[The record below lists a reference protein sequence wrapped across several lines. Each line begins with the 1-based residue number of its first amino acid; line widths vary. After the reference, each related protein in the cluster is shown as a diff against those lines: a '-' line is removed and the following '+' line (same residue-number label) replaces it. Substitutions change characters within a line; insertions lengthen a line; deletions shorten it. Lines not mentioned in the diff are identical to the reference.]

1 LHWEEIFQERILNR
15 GFDYYERGLVEN
27 LDVSMSSLEANVK
40 GSKLYTV
47 EIEYNSI
54 DKEITELHC
63 DCPHFE
69 SGYFC
74 KHLAAFFFYLDN
86 KFKDFKDLTINMQE
100 IYSLSNIDD
109 RTEEDTREL
118 VAEADDATVR
128 LFVEDVLEENPH
140 LKEQFKGLLGH
151 EITSQKVNE
160 YKSDIDNL
168 FKMHGKGS
176 DGFIDYYSA
185 IELDED
191 LSGFMHKVIEQTLLK
206 NGFYEEAFELI
217 NHIFISLT
225 TQPMDDSAGIIVNQ
239 VYSCQRYWR
248 QIISE
253 SFLPFKREMYQWFKQ
268 QLSHPQVDFLEEYVE
283 EMLFEYFFEEEFLLD
298 KKAFAKQEFE
308 RHKNVD
314 NEFHRRIQA
323 PRWAERYVKTLEAL
337 GHTDEMN
344 AFCKNNLHFARIRE
358 LYVDKLLEREQINEA
373 VHLLEEGKA
382 KISRE
387 YKIKLKDLY
396 KEIDDYENYRKELWD
411 LLIHNRSID
420 FDLYREFQ
428 NQYSKEECKNQKI
441 DVLEKLSCAEN
452 IDELYAGEELY
463 ELLLEDVTK
472 SYGLHKLK
480 KHEKKLMPL
489 YPDEVL
495 DRYEKEI
502 LSMSELAGSRKKYRK
517 IVDLLGRMRRLPHE
531 KSKTRVSK
539 IAAYLREEYN
549 NRPAMMDEL
558 SQLSLK

>member
-1 LHWEEIFQERILNR
+1 
-15 GFDYYERGLVEN
+15 
-27 LDVSMSSLEANVK
+27 
-40 GSKLYTV
+40 
-47 EIEYNSI
+47 
-54 DKEITELHC
+54 
-63 DCPHFE
+63 
-69 SGYFC
+69 
-74 KHLAAFFFYLDN
+74 
-86 KFKDFKDLTINMQE
+86 
-100 IYSLSNIDD
+100 
-109 RTEEDTREL
+109 
-118 VAEADDATVR
+118 
-128 LFVEDVLEENPH
+128 
-140 LKEQFKGLLGH
+140 
-151 EITSQKVNE
+151 
-160 YKSDIDNL
+160 
-168 FKMHGKGS
+168 
-176 DGFIDYYSA
+176 
-185 IELDED
+185 
-191 LSGFMHKVIEQTLLK
+191 
-206 NGFYEEAFELI
+206 
-217 NHIFISLT
+217 
-225 TQPMDDSAGIIVNQ
+225 
-239 VYSCQRYWR
+239 
-248 QIISE
+248 
-253 SFLPFKREMYQWFKQ
+253 
-268 QLSHPQVDFLEEYVE
+268 
-283 EMLFEYFFEEEFLLD
+283 
-298 KKAFAKQEFE
+298 
-308 RHKNVD
+308 
-314 NEFHRRIQA
+314 
-323 PRWAERYVKTLEAL
+323 
-337 GHTDEMN
+337 
-344 AFCKNNLHFARIRE
+344 
-358 LYVDKLLEREQINEA
+358 LLEREQINEA

>member
-1 LHWEEIFQERILNR
+1 MHWEEIFQERILNR

-239 VYSCQRYWR
+239 VYSCQRYWSE
-248 QIISE
+248 IISE
-253 SFLPFKREMYQWFKQ
+253 TFLPFKREMYQWFKQ
-268 QLSHPQVDFLEEYVE
+268 QLSHPQVDFLEEYIE
-283 EMLFEYFFEEEFLLD
+283 EMLFDYFTEEEFLLD

-308 RHKNVD
+308 SHKNAD
-314 NEFHRRIQA
+314 DEFHRRIQA
-323 PRWAERYVKTLEAL
+323 PRWAERYVKILETL
-337 GHTDEMN
+337 GHIGEMDV
-344 AFCKNNLHFARIRE
+344 FCKNNLDLARIRE
-358 LYVDKLLEREQINEA
+358 LYVEQLLEREQVDEVIR
-373 VHLLEEGKA
+373 LLEAGHSD
-382 KISRE
+382 ISRE
-387 YKIKLKDLY
+387 YKIKLKNLY
-396 KEIDDYENYRKELWD
+396 KETGDYENYREELWD
-411 LLIHNRSID
+411 LLIHNRSIGLICIEN
-420 FDLYREFQ
+420 FKI
-428 NQYSKEECKNQKI
+428 SIQKKRGKI
-441 DVLEKLSCAEN
+441 K
-452 IDELYAGEELY
+452 
-463 ELLLEDVTK
+463 K
-472 SYGLHKLK
+472 S
-480 KHEKKLMPL
+480 MF
-489 YPDEVL
+489 
-495 DRYEKEI
+495 
-502 LSMSELAGSRKKYRK
+502 
-517 IVDLLGRMRRLPHE
+517 
-531 KSKTRVSK
+531 
-539 IAAYLREEYN
+539 
-549 NRPAMMDEL
+549 
-558 SQLSLK
+558 